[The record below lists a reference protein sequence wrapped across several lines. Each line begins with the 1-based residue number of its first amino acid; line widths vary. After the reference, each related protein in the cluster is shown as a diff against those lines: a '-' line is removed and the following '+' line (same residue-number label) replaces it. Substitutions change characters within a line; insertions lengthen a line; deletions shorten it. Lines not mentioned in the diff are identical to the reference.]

1 MTAVNDRPIHVVV
14 ASPETQGSQDRED
27 RVHLPEH
34 ANIIDLLHALRL
46 TSSPVY
52 EDVRRHVLR
61 LSGDVLAFGNERP
74 ALHDLREQLARGGPI
89 LITEPNAG
97 DSS

>member
-1 MTAVNDRPIHVVV
+1 MTAVNDRRIHVVV
-14 ASPETQGSQDRED
+14 ASPEAQGVQDRED
-27 RVHLPEH
+27 RVRLPEH
-34 ANIIDLLHALRL
+34 ANIIDLLHALRS
-46 TSSPVY
+46 TDSPVY

-89 LITEPNAG
+89 VITGTNQG